1 MTNYG
6 GGNED
11 NGDLLQK
18 IPCMYCY
25 THCPQPWIRSPLTHA
40 STAVFKRSHA
50 CTATLTAPNP
60 ESGHHWPTPPLQSL
74 GHSWAIW
81 VSLLWGHCSF
91 LLGPC
96 AQSSVCTLQE
106 SIFQFCVSPV
116 ISVVGLMVTSS
127 KRAYAIPMS
136 AAPRAPVPAAVH
148 CWLVHPQDT
157 LKHSSVS
164 LSVGSLGPDVHKFC
178 LSPLSISGGIQNM
191 NLPLLPSCWGFS
203 FDFGHRVSPHSGVT
217 SLIKSQFYHSYYRNM
232 HMCAHAHACTW
243 LPSDQVVRFKW
254 NSKKFITQCLT
265 HTHTQKHLLSCGHAL
280 NIAIIKY

>member
-1 MTNYG
+1 MKNYG

-18 IPCMYCY
+18 SPCMYCY
-25 THCPQPWIRSPLTHA
+25 THCPQPWIRSPLTHT
-40 STAVFKRSHA
+40 STGVSW
-50 CTATLTAPNP
+50 TLLGNL
-60 ESGHHWPTPPLQSL
+60 GQSP
-74 GHSWAIW
+74 
-81 VSLLWGHCSF
+81 WGHCSF

-106 SIFQFCVSPV
+106 SIFQSCVSSV
-116 ISVVGLMVTSS
+116 ISMVGLMVTSS
-127 KRAYAIPMS
+127 KRAYAMPRS
-136 AAPRAPVPAAVH
+136 AAARAPVPVAVH

-157 LKHSSVS
+157 LKHNSVS

-178 LSPLSISGGIQNM
+178 LSPLSVSGGIQNM
-191 NLPLLPSCWGFS
+191 NVPLLPSCWGFS

-232 HMCAHAHACTW
+232 HMCMHACTL

-265 HTHTQKHLLSCGHAL
+265 HTHTQKHLLSYGHAL

>member
-1 MTNYG
+1 MLSKSLIQFS
-6 GGNED
+6 
-11 NGDLLQK
+11 GDGWSCVPFLLFTWWQTMVEVMK
-18 IPCMYCY
+18 IMV
-25 THCPQPWIRSPLTHA
+25 TS
-40 STAVFKRSHA
+40 FKRSHA